1 MKKLTV
7 LCLAV
12 LLLVPSLSSSAE
24 ELPDGYV
31 DEKDVTEYLNSIK
44 FTFLSW
50 FTGSTKI
57 AYERA
62 LPDIRQSAEI
72 CAGIISAGYDKYRND
87 PSGFSL
93 RYGHKFFLQD
103 KDEVSLKGFYLRPEA
118 VYSRYFY
125 NLMENGERALANM
138 LAFLGTVGYQYVY
151 NRFLADIWVGGGPA
165 FGTPSDTLYH
175 HGFELW
181 NWLGM
186 VNTSI
191 ALSFSIRLGIC
202 F

>member
-1 MKKLTV
+1 MKKLAF
-7 LCLAV
+7 LFIAV
-12 LLLVPSLSSSAE
+12 LLLVPSLNSSAGDMS
-24 ELPDGYV
+24 DGYV

-93 RYGHKFFLQD
+93 RYGHKFFLPD

-125 NLMENGERALANM
+125 NLMENGERALSNM
-138 LAFLGTVGYQYVY
+138 LAFLGTVNV
-151 NRFLADIWVGGGPA
+151 
-165 FGTPSDTLYH
+165 
-175 HGFELW
+175 
-181 NWLGM
+181 
-186 VNTSI
+186 SI